1 MKRPNAENLPQ
12 AYVTPPES
20 EITTVKSK
28 GRILFPPKPV
38 AKVGSQMT
46 HSVIGEG
53 DIDEA
58 TYAKKLMKKLNE
70 QSKVMPMDLSPV
82 NENIR
87 PNRGVSMLAADGKM
101 IRKGEEQQDGEG
113 SPRR

>member
-1 MKRPNAENLPQ
+1 M
-12 AYVTPPES
+12 TPPES

-70 QSKVMPMDLSPV
+70 QSKVMPMDLSRLRSTFSSSPLRTETLKPQPSEASAPASV
-82 NENIR
+82 A
-87 PNRGVSMLAADGKM
+87 PNFLACAKDRSTSSSK
-101 IRKGEEQQDGEG
+101 KG
-113 SPRR
+113 RL

>member
-1 MKRPNAENLPQ
+1 M
-12 AYVTPPES
+12 V
-20 EITTVKSK
+20 
-28 GRILFPPKPV
+28 PPKPV

-87 PNRGVSMLAADGKM
+87 PNIGVSMLAADGKM
-101 IRKGEEQQDGEG
+101 IRKGEE
-113 SPRR
+113 